1 MQCDCRGCTTQTL
14 ITCSKSRAHSRSA
27 MSTPSSSSSS
37 SSSFSSGG
45 DKSDKAPES
54 KGALKVNSK
63 AKSRDSTT
71 ATTTRFSNS
80 CHKRARRFR
89 SPRKSECCRSSSRPW
104 PKDVRKF
111 VLCAHVVGVCVCA
124 RRTSISHLLRA
135 PTSACID
142 KEEKEIPL
150 PNVKLAILNKVV
162 AYLKY
167 RSNPPA

>member
-1 MQCDCRGCTTQTL
+1 VSQEGAKIPVAKKIGMLSELVKTMAEGCAKVCTL
-14 ITCSKSRAHSRSA
+14 RA
-27 MSTPSSSSSS
+27 
-37 SSSFSSGG
+37 
-45 DKSDKAPES
+45 
-54 KGALKVNSK
+54 
-63 AKSRDSTT
+63 
-71 ATTTRFSNS
+71 
-80 CHKRARRFR
+80 
-89 SPRKSECCRSSSRPW
+89 CC
-104 PKDVRKF
+104 V
-111 VLCAHVVGVCVCA
+111 CVCVCA